1 LNHVLNM
8 YAGKLSG
15 IINGIDTDYYC
26 SETDPE
32 IAAVFS
38 ADDLSGKLKDKLDL
52 QTLCGFAPSPD
63 VPLIAMV
70 SRLASHKG
78 FDLVRHVI
86 EEFICKHDVQ
96 FALLGTGEYEL
107 EEFFASLAQNY
118 PEKVCVKLEYNK
130 SLSKKFYAGADM
142 FLMPSRSEPCGLAQ
156 MIASRYGTVPIVRE
170 TGGLYDTIKP
180 YNKFTGDG
188 NGFTFTNYNAHEMM
202 RVMEDAV
209 ELYRN
214 PDAWEALVKQVMG
227 VDFSWNAS
235 AEKYIALYTTM
246 IRDC

>member
-1 LNHVLNM
+1 
-8 YAGKLSG
+8 
-15 IINGIDTDYYC
+15 
-26 SETDPE
+26 
-32 IAAVFS
+32 
-38 ADDLSGKLKDKLDL
+38 
-52 QTLCGFAPSPD
+52 
-63 VPLIAMV
+63 
-70 SRLASHKG
+70 
-78 FDLVRHVI
+78 VRHVI